1 MSRIEELIKEKCPN
15 GVKKYTIAELCK
27 SLKKSTL
34 KMSELLEDGYPVIN
48 SGRNLYGFYSDY
60 NNEGPAFTVAARGEY
75 AAFVNYF
82 ADRFWAGGLCYPYTS
97 KDETFALTKFIYYSL
112 KNVEREI
119 RNKIVADGSIPA
131 LNKYDLEKIKIAI
144 PPIEVQEEIVRILD
158 KFSDLEAELEAEL
171 EARKKQYEFWRSK
184 LINKNGKNKIS
195 DYFIRLKGTSITAR
209 RMKEIETDNG
219 EIRIFAG
226 GQTKVDTSKN
236 NLPKKD
242 IINVPCVIVQ
252 SRGLID
258 FIYYDKPCS
267 FKNEMWAYTC
277 EKPLMVKYLYY
288 FLKLHVGYF
297 RMIGEQMGS
306 MPQISLSVTE
316 NFNISLPSLNEQERV
331 VNILDKFD
339 KLINNISEGIPA
351 EIEAR
356 RKQYEY
362 YRNKLLSFEEINDD

>member
-82 ADRFWAGGLCYPYTS
+82 AGRFWAGGLCYPYTS

-158 KFSDLEAELEAEL
+158 KFSELEAGLEAEL
-171 EARKKQYEFWRSK
+171 EARKKQYKFFRSK
-184 LINKNGKNKIS
+184 LLDKDGKNKIS
-195 DYFIRLKGTSITAR
+195 DYFIRLKGTPITAR
-209 RMKEIETDNG
+209 KMKEIEIDNG
-219 EIRIFAG
+219 EVRIFAG
-226 GQTKVDTSKN
+226 GQTKIDTN
-236 NLPKKD
+236 INYIPKKD

-277 EKPLMVKYLYY
+277 KEPLTVKYLYY
-288 FLKLHVGYF
+288 FLKQNVDYF
-297 RMIGEQMGS
+297 RMIGGQMGS
-306 MPQISLSVTE
+306 LPQISLSVTE
-316 NFNISLPSLNEQERV
+316 NFNIYLPNLDEQKKIV
-331 VNILDKFD
+331 TILDSFD
-339 KLINNISEGIPA
+339 KLVNDVTEGLPS
-351 EIEAR
+351 EIEFR
-356 RKQYEY
+356 KKQYEY
-362 YRNKLLSFEEINDD
+362 YRNKLLDFEEYNK